1 MTEHT
6 DIEKIKDSLLYREA
20 SQNVD
25 SRMIEIVRLLAR
37 RAAKDDQAEMQ
48 KNTNNQTLH

>member
-6 DIEKIKDSLLYREA
+6 EIEQIKDSHLYLKA

-25 SRMIEIVRLLAR
+25 SSMIEIVRLLAR
-37 RAAKDDQAEMQ
+37 RAAKDDLAELQ
-48 KNTNNQTLH
+48 QNTNNKTLH

>member
-1 MTEHT
+1 MTKQTEI
-6 DIEKIKDSLLYREA
+6 DQSKDSHLYLKA

-37 RAAKDDQAEMQ
+37 RAAKDDLATMQ
-48 KNTNNQTLH
+48 QTPEKKTLH